1 VSDSPTYWIAR
12 HDNDEQRHRIPVY
25 SAPPT
30 WLDCEQRW
38 FSRGGRAVCIID
50 GEENAKSLLG
60 IESIPEP
67 GRCVKIE
74 RSMRAFLDFCGEYA
88 EGEALVP
95 FVEDVTD
102 ELKAESR

>member
-12 HDNDEQRHRIPVY
+12 DACPEWVPTLSVY
-25 SAPPT
+25 SAPPI
-30 WLDCEQRW
+30 WHEALKRW
-38 FSRGGRAVCIID
+38 TKPRD
-50 GEENAKSLLG
+50 GVLVAQLQEEHFALLG

-67 GRCVKIE
+67 GRCVKLE

-102 ELKAESR
+102 ELKGASR